1 MLYFST
7 KVNHVLFYQ
16 FQALSKESGSLWLSV
31 DEQRRIIIGTSV
43 ENEATVFTII
53 EDEDTN
59 VTISYTNNKGEV
71 YYWTQNTAASNTEKL
86 MLSKKEE
93 FKNKQNQQFKLL
105 INSGEGLI
113 KFACGQGHIYS
124 VSIRLTQSKNTNIL
138 CASRLRSSGDTEIE
152 PGCKISRA
160 PPNETF
166 LVYPADN
173 KTKVVYM
180 LSNFLQLAVGSRD
193 SSQAQKKVTVVTK
206 FIKFAQNGPE

>member
-1 MLYFST
+1 MP
-7 KVNHVLFYQ
+7 
-16 FQALSKESGSLWLSV
+16 KEVGSLWLSV
-31 DEQRRIIIGTSV
+31 DEQRKAIIGTSV
-43 ENEATVFTII
+43 ENESAVFTII

-59 VTISYTNNKGEV
+59 VTISYTNNKDEV
-71 YYWTQNTAASNTEKL
+71 YYWTQNIVDSKL
-86 MLSKKEE
+86 HPLRLSKKEE
-93 FKNKQNQQFKLL
+93 FGNKINQQFKLL

-124 VSIRLTQSKNTNIL
+124 VLIQLTTSKNTNIL

-166 LVYPADN
+166 LAYPADN

-180 LSNFLQLAVGSRD
+180 LSKILQLAVGSCD
-193 SSQAQKKVTVVTK
+193 LSQAEIQITVVTS
-206 FIKFAQNGPE
+206 